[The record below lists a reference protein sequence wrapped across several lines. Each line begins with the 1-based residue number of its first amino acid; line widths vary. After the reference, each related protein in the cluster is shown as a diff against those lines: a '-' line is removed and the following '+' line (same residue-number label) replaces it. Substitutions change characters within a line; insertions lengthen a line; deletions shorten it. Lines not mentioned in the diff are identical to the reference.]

1 MREGNKVQRVSGRE
15 METEE
20 TIEVR
25 KQDGWVKP
33 GSMGRYGCRL
43 FSAQSLSDG
52 LLSYVLKSQ
61 QQETHSGL
69 YVCMCGVGPDKYV
82 LKMYCD
88 KRSCNTGT

>member
-1 MREGNKVQRVSGRE
+1 

-25 KQDGWVKP
+25 KQDGSVKP

-52 LLSYVLKSQ
+52 LLSYSLLLQRESK
-61 QQETHSGL
+61 
-69 YVCMCGVGPDKYV
+69 PDK
-82 LKMYCD
+82 
-88 KRSCNTGT
+88 